1 LLLTDGEIKEAIKSG
16 ELVIENFSE
25 DSLQPASY
33 DMRLGERALISGKDA
48 ELDLEKAGSV
58 TIGAAEFA
66 LFTTHEKVKLSS
78 TIAGHIGLR
87 SYFARKGL
95 VLLAGIQIDPTF
107 EGILVLGAY
116 NASSR
121 RITLDYL
128 DRFCTVEFHRL
139 NKPVEKA
146 YHGIEEQRKGRLPQ
160 ADKDFLRTLEVESLS
175 DLSESVRRLTENVS
189 TLTTVSYKLI
199 LPMLLVILGA
209 VVAFGLRG
217 VGLI

>member
-1 LLLTDGEIKEAIKSG
+1 MLLTDGEIKKAMEKE

-25 DSLQPASY
+25 DCLEPASY
-33 DMRLGERALISGKDA
+33 DMRLGKKALVSGKDA
-48 ELDLEKAGSV
+48 EINIERTGSI

-66 LFTTHEKVKLSS
+66 LFTTYEKVKLSNV
-78 TIAGHIGLR
+78 IVGHIGLR

-95 VLLAGIQIDPTF
+95 VLLAGIQVDPTF

-139 NKPVEKA
+139 NQPVKKA
-146 YHGIEEQRKGRLPQ
+146 YHGIEEQRLGRVPQ
-160 ADKDFLRTLEVESLS
+160 ADKDYLRTMEVESLS

-189 TLTTVSYKLI
+189 TLTTISYKI
-199 LPMLLVILGA
+199 VLPLLVGIFLT
-209 VVAFGLRG
+209 VVAFGL
-217 VGLI
+217 GLF

>member
-1 LLLTDGEIKEAIKSG
+1 LLLTDGEIKEAITHG
-16 ELVIENFSE
+16 EIIIENFSE

-33 DMRLGERALISGKDA
+33 DMRLGKRALISGKDA
-48 ELDLEKAGSV
+48 ELDLEKSGSI

-66 LFTTHEKVKLSS
+66 LFTTYEKVKLSN

-95 VLLAGIQIDPTF
+95 ILLAGIQIDPTF
-107 EGILVLGAY
+107 EGVLVLGAY

-128 DRFCTVEFHRL
+128 DRFCTVEFHKL
-139 NKPVEKA
+139 NKPVETE

-189 TLTTVSYKLI
+189 TLTTVSYKII
-199 LPMLLVILGA
+199 LPMLLIIFGS
-209 VVAFGLRG
+209 VVAFGL
-217 VGLI
+217 GLI